1 LGFERRPG
9 AQWCRGAVPPQRFA
23 PAGAAST
30 AKKSRHA
37 ADSATAMVCPDPQTR
52 VRPLSVTARIHR
64 QQSRHLELSCR
75 LIDEMAMATVDAM
88 LTSL

>member
-1 LGFERRPG
+1 
-9 AQWCRGAVPPQRFA
+9 
-23 PAGAAST
+23 
-30 AKKSRHA
+30 
-37 ADSATAMVCPDPQTR
+37 MVCPNPQTR

-75 LIDEMAMATVDAM
+75 FIDQMAMATVDAM